1 MSSKS
6 LGGAGIKAF
15 IKKYAMMLVFVVI
28 VIFFTIMTDG
38 IFLQPR
44 NLSNLFRQMAIIGVL
59 ATGMSLV
66 IVSGNIDLSVGTFL
80 GFVSGLASAG
90 MVWWNW
96 RTPAAILLGI
106 LVGVVVGFLHGM
118 LIAYLKLPAFIT
130 TLGTQFVFRGGLL
143 GVIKGQTVAPLH
155 ESFVFIGQGYLAR
168 SVGWIIAIVATVL
181 FIISVFNRRK
191 KNKQLGIQ
199 SNPIGKDIVK
209 IIAFIVVVFVFVY
222 LMNIYEGIPVPTL
235 ILLGLSLLYTF
246 IAEKQLLVE
255 VYMRSAA
262 TVWQLNMPV

>member
-1 MSSKS
+1 
-6 LGGAGIKAF
+6 
-15 IKKYAMMLVFVVI
+15 
-28 VIFFTIMTDG
+28 
-38 IFLQPR
+38 
-44 NLSNLFRQMAIIGVL
+44 
-59 ATGMSLV
+59 MSLV

-199 SNPIGKDIVK
+199 SNPIGKRMS
-209 IIAFIVVVFVFVY
+209 
-222 LMNIYEGIPVPTL
+222 LR
-235 ILLGLSLLYTF
+235 LSLL
-246 IAEKQLLVE
+246 L
-255 VYMRSAA
+255 S
-262 TVWQLNMPV
+262 